1 MLLGLLLAHPATA
14 QDFII
19 GEGGWHLERL
29 ADDFVVLRT
38 DMQQVKSGSLGSQR
52 GLLMLT
58 CERQARRIRF
68 QIGSAAQLPTT
79 QRSELGRARVRGE
92 RDGASLVLK
101 SVSPAVRVFED
112 GSFEFVEAIGFSDPV
127 MREFLELLQRVP
139 RRLEILLFK
148 GQETRAFLRGTAS
161 RFHVVR
167 LEESLGALYGFEGL
181 CFRAPKLSPQNRT
194 LRP

>member
-1 MLLGLLLAHPATA
+1 MVRAVLMLVGLLLAHPATA
-14 QDFII
+14 QDFIL

-38 DMQQVKSGSLGSQR
+38 DIQQVKSGVLGSQK

-68 QIGSAAQLPTT
+68 QIGSAPQLPTT

-112 GSFEFVEAIGFSDPV
+112 GSFEFLEAIGFSDP
-127 MREFLELLQRVP
+127 MM
-139 RRLEILLFK
+139 
-148 GQETRAFLRGTAS
+148 
-161 RFHVVR
+161 
-167 LEESLGALYGFEGL
+167 
-181 CFRAPKLSPQNRT
+181 
-194 LRP
+194 